1 LETVLSLIIGRL
13 GLQVVPPSLSHGIFL
28 DLLSRRDDLVLPTEV
43 VIGRRYIV
51 ELSYEITSK
60 SVIDKHLVPF
70 FGDKDLRDIAED
82 NLLDYI
88 RLKLEKG
95 IAPRTIE
102 TALSIVR
109 RVLGFA

>member
-1 LETVLSLIIGRL
+1 M
-13 GLQVVPPSLSHGIFL
+13 
-28 DLLSRRDDLVLPTEV
+28 LPTEV
-43 VIGRRYIV
+43 VIGRRQIV

-60 SVIDKHLVPF
+60 SVIDKHLVLF
-70 FGDKDLRDIAED
+70 FGDKDLRDITED